1 MCIRDSSMPMPLENL
16 ATLLRKHPTAVISK
30 IDHANN
36 SIFFTERNR
45 QWVMVFLGTAI
56 AGVWDMTGVGGDNWD
71 ERAQDQQEAVGF

>member
-1 MCIRDSSMPMPLENL
+1 MSVYLENL
-16 ATLLRKHPTAVISK
+16 RTFSQIHPGVQITK

-71 ERAQDQQEAVGF
+71 ERAQDQQESVGF

>member
-1 MCIRDSSMPMPLENL
+1 MPIENL
-16 ATLLRKHPTAVISK
+16 RTFSHIHPAAQITK

-45 QWVMVFLGTAI
+45 QWVMVFLGSAV
-56 AGVWDMTGVGGDNWD
+56 AGVWDMTGVGREDWD